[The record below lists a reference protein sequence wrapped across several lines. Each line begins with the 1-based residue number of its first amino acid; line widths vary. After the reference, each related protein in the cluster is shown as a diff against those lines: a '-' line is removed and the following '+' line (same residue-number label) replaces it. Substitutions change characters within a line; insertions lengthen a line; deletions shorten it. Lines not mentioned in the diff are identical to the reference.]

1 MNINAQI
8 DTNLLAQMEKEY
20 LNFNIENKFDDLQE
34 KICFLGINLDNDK
47 SVVGNFKIYL
57 EVDINKI
64 AKEVELINHLQK
76 REMIHVVN
84 RVIDKENETKLRY
97 EIGLLNRNNENMCW
111 LYQELKERCSIL
123 ERNIKEIKNMSTLSN
138 CQFTNYKY
146 AALYFLGIIENL
158 NDEGTKDVNVIKLH
172 YLLRDC
178 NNPEKIGEDYIIDN
192 TVKFE
197 QLKKIKGNQLSQ
209 IVEVIEEIIENT
221 STELWIV
228 AVDYYDNGKRKYKIY
243 VKKTEKE
250 QMMKIYDA
258 LLKRGINNLANK
270 VLIYINWVKTHPEL
284 ECYGWALCCD
294 NMGKWSLNF
303 YY

>member
-1 MNINAQI
+1 MNINVQI
-8 DTNLLAQMEKEY
+8 DTNLLDQMEKEY
-20 LNFNIENKFDDLQE
+20 LNFKIENKFDDLKE

-47 SVVGNFKIYL
+47 NVITNFKIYL
-57 EVDINKI
+57 EADINEI
-64 AKEVELINHLQK
+64 AKEVELINQLQK
-76 REMIHVVN
+76 REMVHVVN

-97 EIGLLNRNNENMCW
+97 DIGLLNRNNENMCW
-111 LYQELKERCSIL
+111 LYQELKERCSFL
-123 ERNIKEIKNMSTLSN
+123 ERNIEEINNMITLST
-138 CQFTNYKY
+138 CQFSNYQY
-146 AALYFLGIIENL
+146 AALYFLGIIANL
-158 NDEGTKDVNVIKLH
+158 NDEGTEDVNVIKLH

-197 QLKKIKGNQLSQ
+197 QLKKIKENELTQ
-209 IVEVIEEIIENT
+209 IVEVIEEIIKNT

-228 AVDYYDNGKRKYKIY
+228 AVDYYDNGKKKYKIY

-270 VLIYINWVKTHPEL
+270 VLTYINWVKTHPEL
-284 ECYGWALCCD
+284 KCYGWALCYD